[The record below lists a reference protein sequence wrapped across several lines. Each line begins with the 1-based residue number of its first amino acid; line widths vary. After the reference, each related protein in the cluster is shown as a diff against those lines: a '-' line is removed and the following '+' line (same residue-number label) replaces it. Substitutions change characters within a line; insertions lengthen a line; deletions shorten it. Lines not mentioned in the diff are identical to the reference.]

1 MTLEELAIKYENAR
15 VNEDRLNAVFRN
27 MGKFG
32 PMFVY
37 GFSFETDNAAVSAE
51 VCIKHGKMVGF
62 TPEKTPRQDEWGY
75 DAGEDF
81 TEELTADDLHR
92 LDQYL
97 ASVLA

>member
-1 MTLEELAIKYENAR
+1 MTLEELAIKYDNAPVSEDR
-15 VNEDRLNAVFRN
+15 VNTVFRS

-32 PMFVY
+32 QIFVHT
-37 GFSFETDNAAVSAE
+37 FSFDTDNATVSAE

-62 TPEKTPRQDEWGY
+62 TPEKNPRQDEWGF

-81 TEELTADDLHR
+81 TEDLTPEEIDR

>member
-1 MTLEELAIKYENAR
+1 MTFDELTVKYDN
-15 VNEDRLNAVFRN
+15 VLVSEDRVSAVFRS

-32 PMFVY
+32 QIFVHT
-37 GFSFETDNAAVSAE
+37 FSFDTDNATVTVE

-62 TPEKTPRQDEWGY
+62 TPEKTPRQDEWGF
-75 DAGEDF
+75 DAGEAF
-81 TEELTADDLHR
+81 TEELTPEDLVR

>member
-1 MTLEELAIKYENAR
+1 MTLEELSTKYDNAR
-15 VNEDRLNAVFRN
+15 VSEDRVSAVFRS

-32 PMFVY
+32 PIFVHT
-37 GFSFETDNAAVSAE
+37 FSFDTENATVTTE

-62 TPEKTPRQDEWGY
+62 TPEKTPRQDEWGF
-75 DAGEDF
+75 DAGEEF
-81 TEELTADDLHR
+81 TEDLTEDDLIR